1 MRFVLYVCL
10 TTGQLVVAALLEKG
24 MPVKAVLR
32 SEEKARTL
40 FGEHDPKKFQVH
52 ISVSIPILCSKEAEM
67 HIHRMAC
74 LLASHQM

>member
-1 MRFVLYVCL
+1 MWIFFWYVWL

-40 FGEHDPKKFQVH
+40 FGEHDPKKFQVPF
-52 ISVSIPILCSKEAEM
+52 SVSIPILCPKQAET
-67 HIHRMAC
+67 HIH
-74 LLASHQM
+74 QMVW